1 METRGGTGKRA
12 VWSSLYQSDRPRDI
26 LGLTEAQ
33 EAKIKQFIGLTG
45 KDQDGNESQLFVL
58 KYEGTDAP
66 IVTDFATTP
75 IGTVILCPKLSAPRI
90 YIHKAQSTTPVIGDW
105 YYIQGTQVT

>member
-26 LGLTEAQ
+26 LGLSEVQ
-33 EAKIKQFIGLTG
+33 ETKISQFIGLAG

-58 KYEGTDAP
+58 KYEGTSAP
-66 IVTDFATTP
+66 TVTDFATAP

-90 YIHKAQSTTPVIGDW
+90 YIHKAQSSPAVVGDW